1 MSDQVDNA
9 AAGELTWESFT
20 FGEPESVIDRSE
32 WLLMLEAVHNG
43 KYYAPPISMVGLVKA
58 HRMSAH
64 HSSAIILKRNM
75 LASSFRP
82 SRLLTRAAFARMVTD
97 YLATGNG
104 YLERID
110 NLAGRPLELKPSPA
124 IHTRVGTEPGSFFYL
139 QPGKD
144 DHEFRK
150 GSVIHLLEP
159 DLMQE
164 IYGVPEWYAA
174 LQSGLLNEAATIF
187 RRRYYLNGSHA
198 GFILYINEEG
208 LQDKDSNKIREA
220 LRQAKG
226 PGNFR
231 NLYLHIPK
239 GKKDGVQ
246 IIPVSEVAARDEFMS
261 IKNCSRD
268 DILAAHRVP
277 PQLLGVVPTNSGGF
291 GSVTDA
297 AKMFW
302 LHEIVPLQRVFMAI
316 NDALGV
322 TAVDFD
328 PYEVPA

>member
-1 MSDQVDNA
+1 
-9 AAGELTWESFT
+9 
-20 FGEPESVIDRSE
+20 
-32 WLLMLEAVHNG
+32 
-43 KYYAPPISMVGLVKA
+43 
-58 HRMSAH
+58 
-64 HSSAIILKRNM
+64 
-75 LASSFRP
+75 
-82 SRLLTRAAFARMVTD
+82 
-97 YLATGNG
+97 
-104 YLERID
+104 
-110 NLAGRPLELKPSPA
+110 
-124 IHTRVGTEPGSFFYL
+124 
-139 QPGKD
+139 
-144 DHEFRK
+144 
-150 GSVIHLLEP
+150 
-159 DLMQE
+159 MQE

-208 LQDKDSNKIREA
+208 LQDKDSDAIRSA

-277 PQLLGVVPTNSGGF
+277 PQLLGVVPNNSGGF

-302 LHEIVPLQRVFMAI
+302 LHEIQPLPRVFLAI
-316 NDALGV
+316 NDGLGV
-322 TAVDFD
+322 TAVDFA
-328 PYEVPA
+328 PSEVPA

>member
-1 MSDQVDNA
+1 MSDPVEA
-9 AAGELTWESFT
+9 EVAGAPSWESFT

-43 KYYAPPISMVGLVKA
+43 KYYAPPISMIGLVKA
-58 HRMSAH
+58 HRMSSH

-75 LASSFRP
+75 LASTFRP
-82 SRLLTRAAFARMVTD
+82 SRLLSRAAFARMATD
-97 YLATGNG
+97 YLATGNA
-104 YLERID
+104 YLETID
-110 NLAGRPLELKPSPA
+110 NLAARPLELRPSPA
-124 IHTRVGTEPGSFFYL
+124 VHTRVGTEAGTFFYL

-150 GSVIHLLEP
+150 NSVIHLLEP

-164 IYGVPEWYAA
+164 VYGVPEWYAA
-174 LQSGLLNEAATIF
+174 LQAGLLNEAATLF

-198 GFILYINEEG
+198 GFIMYISEEG
-208 LQDKDSNKIREA
+208 LQNGDSDAIREA
-220 LRQAKG
+220 LRQSKG

-246 IIPVSEVAARDEFMS
+246 IIPVSEVAARDEFMA
-261 IKNCSRD
+261 IKNCTRD

-291 GSVTDA
+291 GSISEA
-297 AKMFW
+297 AKIFF
-302 LHEIVPLQRVFMAI
+302 LHEIAPLQRRFEEI
-316 NDALGV
+316 NDRLGV
-322 TAVDFD
+322 VAVAFD
-328 PYEVPA
+328 AYELPA